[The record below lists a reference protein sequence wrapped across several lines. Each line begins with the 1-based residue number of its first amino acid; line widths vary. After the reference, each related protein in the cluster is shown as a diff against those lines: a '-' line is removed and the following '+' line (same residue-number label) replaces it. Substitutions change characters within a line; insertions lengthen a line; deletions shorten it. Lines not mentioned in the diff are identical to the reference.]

1 MKIVIFGASGHIGRI
16 LVSQA
21 LNNGYNVT
29 AFVRNP
35 KSIVIKNKNLSIH
48 VGDIGNYEQVADAI
62 KGNEVVISV
71 LGNRTGSV
79 VFKSTTVISE
89 GLENIIRAM
98 KQHKVKRLLFI
109 TSFGLNKS
117 MFLPQKIFI
126 RIVLRNIFAEMPRQE
141 KMISQSGLDYTIVRP
156 ARLTDESSVGE
167 YNAAEDLY
175 IGPFSHISRTA
186 VADFLLKEIE
196 SKKFL
201 HKTVTLSY

>member
-1 MKIVIFGASGHIGRI
+1 MNIIIFGASGHIGQIVVAR
-16 LVSQA
+16 A
-21 LNNGYNVT
+21 LEEGYKVT

-35 KSIVIKNKNLSIH
+35 NSLSIKNKNLYVY
-48 VGDIGNYEQVADAI
+48 VGDIGNYTQVADAL
-62 KGNEVVISV
+62 KGNEAVISV
-71 LGNRTGSV
+71 VGNSTRAV

-89 GLENIIRAM
+89 GVKNIIKAM

-109 TSFGLNKS
+109 SSFGLNES
-117 MFLPQKIFI
+117 IFLPQKIFI

-156 ARLTDESSVGE
+156 ARLTDEPSVGE
-167 YNAAEDLY
+167 YTAAEDLY

-186 VADFLLKEIE
+186 VADFLLQQLV

-201 HKTVTLSY
+201 RKIVTISY

>member
-89 GLENIIRAM
+89 GLENIIKAM
-98 KQHKVKRLLFI
+98 KQHTVKRLLFV

-126 RIVLRNIFAEMPRQE
+126 KTVLRNIFAQMPRQE
-141 KMISQSGLDYTIVRP
+141 KSISQSGLDYTIVRP
-156 ARLTDESSVGE
+156 ARLTDEPSVGE
-167 YNAAEDLY
+167 YSAAEDLY

-186 VADFLLKEIE
+186 VADFLLQQLV

-201 HKTVTLSY
+201 RKIVTISY

>member
-126 RIVLRNIFAEMPRQE
+126 RTILRNIFAQMPRQE
-141 KMISQSGLDYTIVRP
+141 KSISQSGLDYTIVRP

>member
-126 RIVLRNIFAEMPRQE
+126 RTILRNIFAQMPRQE
-141 KMISQSGLDYTIVRP
+141 KSISQSGFDYTIVRP